1 MYCLKVKFAK
11 TSSFINT
18 KSLFLLSIMNITS
31 QIKQP
36 IHAEMELFEKKFFES
51 MSSKV
56 ALLNR
61 ITYYIV
67 NRKGKQMRPMFVFLT
82 AKMISG
88 GKVNERTYR
97 GASVIELIHTA
108 TLVHDD
114 VVDDSNRRRG
124 FFSINALWRNK
135 IAVLVGDYLLSKGL
149 LLSIDNGDFDLLRI
163 ISVAVREM
171 SEGELLQ
178 IEKARRLDIDES
190 VYYEIIRQKTA
201 TLIAACCA
209 LGAKSVSED
218 EAQVETMRKFGELIG
233 MAFQIKD
240 DLFDYTDDA
249 IGKPTGI
256 DIKEQKM
263 TLPLIYALNNCT
275 SKEKSWC
282 INSIK
287 NHNKDKKRVKEVIQ
301 FVKDKNGLSYAEQK
315 MVQFQ
320 QEALALIQKF
330 PTSEYKDSLTLMVN
344 YVIERKNKQC
354 QSQYQLQCQ
363 KRSCFDLI
371 LEFGILNF
379 HATFL
384 QPKASMLIEPS

>member
-1 MYCLKVKFAK
+1 
-11 TSSFINT
+11 
-18 KSLFLLSIMNITS
+18 
-31 QIKQP
+31 
-36 IHAEMELFEKKFFES
+36 
-51 MSSKV
+51 MSSRV

-67 NRKGKQMRPMFVFLT
+67 NRKGKQMRPMFVFLV
-82 AKMISG
+82 AKMVSG
-88 GKVNERTYR
+88 GEVNDRTYR

-114 VVDDSNRRRG
+114 VVDDSNKRRG
-124 FFSINALWRNK
+124 FFSLNALWKNK
-135 IAVLVGDYLLSKGL
+135 IAVLVGDFLLSKGL
-149 LLSIDNGDFDLLRI
+149 LLSIDNGDFDLLKI

-178 IEKARRLDIDES
+178 IEKARRLDITEE

-209 LGAKSVSED
+209 LGAKAILGESD
-218 EAQVETMRKFGELIG
+218 NAKVEQMRKFGEYIG

-263 TLPLIYALNNCT
+263 TLPLIYALNT
-275 SKEKSWC
+275 STEKEKRWL

-287 NHNKDKKRVKEVIQ
+287 NHNKDKKRVKEVIA
-301 FVKDKNGLSYAEQK
+301 FVKQKNGLEYAEQVMK
-315 MVQFQ
+315 DYQ
-320 QEALALIQKF
+320 QKALELIKDY
-330 PTSEYKDSLTLMVN
+330 PDSEYKNALILMVN
-344 YVIERKNKQC
+344 YVIERK
-354 QSQYQLQCQ
+354 
-363 KRSCFDLI
+363 I
-371 LEFGILNF
+371 
-379 HATFL
+379 
-384 QPKASMLIEPS
+384 

>member
-1 MYCLKVKFAK
+1 MK
-11 TSSFINT
+11 
-18 KSLFLLSIMNITS
+18 ITE

-36 IHAEMELFEKKFFES
+36 ILAEMELFEKKFHEA

-82 AKMISG
+82 AKMVSDGI
-88 GKVNERTYR
+88 VNERTYR

-124 FFSINALWRNK
+124 FFSINALWKNK

-149 LLSIDNGDFDLLRI
+149 LLSIDNGDFDLLKI

-178 IEKARRLDIDES
+178 IEKARRLDITED

-209 LGAKSVSED
+209 LGACSVNPD
-218 EAQVETMRKFGELIG
+218 DIVVVEKMRKFGELIG

-263 TLPLIYALNNCT
+263 TLPLIYVLNHCT
-275 SKEKSWC
+275 PKEKSWL

-287 NHNKDKKRVKEVIQ
+287 NHNKDKKRVKEVIA
-301 FVKDKNGLSYAEQK
+301 FVKNNRGLTYAEEK
-315 MVQFQ
+315 MVEFQ
-320 QEALALIQKF
+320 QEALTLIQDF
-330 PTSEYKDSLTLMVN
+330 PDSPYKDALTLMVN
-344 YVIERKNKQC
+344 YVIERKK
-354 QSQYQLQCQ
+354 
-363 KRSCFDLI
+363 
-371 LEFGILNF
+371 
-379 HATFL
+379 
-384 QPKASMLIEPS
+384 